1 MCNDTTC
8 YVSGYI
14 ILADD
19 IDTMYIYTTK
29 LILFYVTQVKS
40 ISYKLADTSI
50 LKVAFYSV
58 LVLIFNYVGLVNMI
72 RTSK

>member
-1 MCNDTTC
+1 M
-8 YVSGYI
+8 
-14 ILADD
+14 LADD
-19 IDTMYIYTTK
+19 IDTMYI
-29 LILFYVTQVKS
+29 LQILFYIIQVKS